1 MISLSQ
7 YIKNKSFTVG
17 GTTSHKLLIF
27 DVDDTLINTTAKIWL
42 MNKKGL
48 VKKITNSEYN
58 TYKKKPDEWFD
69 YREFDDPRILQGET
83 FTKYW
88 RTLKREYHKGT
99 HISLITA
106 RSIGCE
112 IRDFFIKNGIDIKPE
127 LVFAVGD
134 KDYQFSG
141 TIQEKKAKTI
151 ELLSK
156 LGYDTFVFFDDNE
169 ENLQTAKK
177 LEKKLDIKIHTVKV

>member
-69 YREFDDPRILQGET
+69 YREFDDPRILQKET

-177 LEKKLDIKIHTVKV
+177 LEKKLDIKIHTVKA

>member
-1 MISLSQ
+1 MISLYQ
-7 YIKNKSFTVG
+7 YIKDKSFTVG
-17 GTTSHKLLIF
+17 GTTSNKLLIF
-27 DVDDTLINTTAKIWL
+27 DVDDTLINTTAMIWV
-42 MNKKGL
+42 MNKNGL

-58 TYKKKPDEWFD
+58 TYKRKPGEWFD
-69 YREFDDPRILQGET
+69 YREFDDPRILQKET

-88 RTLKREYHKGT
+88 KTLKREYHKGT

-106 RSIGCE
+106 RSIGME

-134 KDYQFSG
+134 EDYQFKG

-151 ELLSK
+151 KLLSK

-169 ENLQTAKK
+169 ENLRAAKK
-177 LEKKLDIKIHTVKV
+177 LERQLDIKIHVVKA